1 MLVYFAE
8 RTDEQIFEAL
18 LFEADHRKLFEVAGT
33 GGVVDLVDIL
43 DSSHDQL
50 LYNSQSGL
58 SGN

>member
-8 RTDEQIFEAL
+8 RTYEQIFEAL
-18 LFEADHRKLFEVAGT
+18 LIEADHRELFEVAGA
-33 GGVVDLVDIL
+33 GRVVDLVDIL